1 MKHLNTGKLFLTTTD
16 CVLIYTFLSDQIPWI
31 EINIQY
37 TIRSL
42 LHCEVT
48 MATFWVLRDQAFI
61 MQLSL

>member
-1 MKHLNTGKLFLTTTD
+1 MRHLDTDTPSVTTTG
-16 CVLIYTFLSDQIPWI
+16 CVLIYTSLSDQIPWS
-31 EINIQY
+31 EINSQY

-48 MATFWVLRDQAFI
+48 MATYWVLRDQAFI

>member
-1 MKHLNTGKLFLTTTD
+1 MKHLNTDKPSLTTTA
-16 CVLIYTFLSDQIPWI
+16 CVLIYTSLSDHIPWI
-31 EINIQY
+31 EINSQY

-48 MATFWVLRDQAFI
+48 MATYWVLRDQAFI